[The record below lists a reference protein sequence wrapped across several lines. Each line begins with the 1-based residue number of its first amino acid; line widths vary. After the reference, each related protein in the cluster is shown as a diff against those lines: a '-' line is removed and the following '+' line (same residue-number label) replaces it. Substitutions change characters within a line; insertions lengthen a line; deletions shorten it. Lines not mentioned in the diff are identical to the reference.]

1 MEADQLTG
9 IKPSL
14 KGRVLNSF
22 LPTEEAGS
30 AEMSSTQSYQHAKMR
45 SYTLRELLNALV
57 TLSQIPVPASLAGTS
72 RLQKKISYRHTYT

>member
-14 KGRVLNSF
+14 KGGVFNSF

-30 AEMSSTQSYQHAKMR
+30 AQMSSPQSYQHAKMR

-57 TLSQIPVPASLAGTS
+57 TLTQIYQFRRRWLVPLDCRRRFHIDS
-72 RLQKKISYRHTYT
+72 